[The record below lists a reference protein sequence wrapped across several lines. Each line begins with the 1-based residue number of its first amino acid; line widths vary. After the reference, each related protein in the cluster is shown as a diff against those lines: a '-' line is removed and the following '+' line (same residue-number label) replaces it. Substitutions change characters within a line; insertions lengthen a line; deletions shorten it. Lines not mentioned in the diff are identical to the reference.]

1 MESKQLPP
9 LPTPRKGL
17 FGLLAAVA
25 VVVIVVIW
33 IPAMRWFF
41 LISIPIGG
49 IVAVILYFWNKH
61 KPVKV
66 EDDRP
71 LKLH

>member
-1 MESKQLPP
+1 MSQSPAP

-17 FGLLAAVA
+17 VGLIAAVA
-25 VVVIVVIW
+25 IVLGVVIW
-33 IPAMRWFF
+33 VPAMRWFF
-41 LISIPIGG
+41 LLSIPIGG
-49 IVAVILYFWNKH
+49 VVAVILYVWNKH